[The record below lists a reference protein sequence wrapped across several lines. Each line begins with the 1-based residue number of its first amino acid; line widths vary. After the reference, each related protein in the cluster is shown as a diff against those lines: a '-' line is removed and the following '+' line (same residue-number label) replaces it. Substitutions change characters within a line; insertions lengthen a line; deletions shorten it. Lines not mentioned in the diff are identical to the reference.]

1 MNRNFVESMVKHPI
15 ASIFIIGAIGME
27 ITRII
32 CAIKGVSTPPSFYSK

>member
-1 MNRNFVESMVKHPI
+1 MNKNFVESMVRHPI

-32 CAIKGVSTPPSFYSK
+32 CAIKGIPMPSKFGD

>member
-1 MNRNFVESMVKHPI
+1 MNKNFVESMVKHPI

-32 CAIKGVSTPPSFYSK
+32 CALKGVPMPPKFRE